1 MDHLDQILIST
12 PTYLA
17 EGIGSVLLTEAF
29 LLQKRS
35 CRHLRL
41 LWTCVFYAMSIT
53 LFALYDNTAPYASVL
68 WVFVRVVPVV
78 VLQECFF
85 ARDVK
90 KQVFL
95 ILSFL
100 SGVYL
105 LRFVDTVVYIILM
118 DLMADVM
125 NALAAHVMTNTQAG
139 AWKLVYDVGALAVA
153 LLTSVIYAVLL
164 LLYLRLLKKSFI
176 QKEAPL
182 STRQFLLLILP
193 SVSAVCVSFLIR
205 TMILAG
211 VGEQSI
217 FFVKPVTRILLPAG
231 SLLLL
236 ALIVATIALLQGEL
250 ASMEE
255 QKERA
260 LLQLQMHE
268 MQREVARV
276 QESQADLRGL
286 RHDLKNHIEVLR
298 GMMQGAGEN
307 CTENEGTAETD
318 EKAGTLPNI
327 IAERA
332 GERTTGTTDSEKI
345 GRYLQ
350 RIEETVHAS
359 EFRYDTGE
367 IITDIILT
375 ARAQEMAARGI
386 RLDADFRFPVGTGI
400 DPYDIGIILNNALE
414 NAMEACHAGDL
425 VTLHAYLRGALF
437 FIEVENPLHE
447 SERLTADA
455 ADEAADRP
463 TLPPS
468 TKSPDDLHGLGLRNI
483 LRCAKRY
490 HGTLDIGQEDG
501 LFCLT
506 VMLAATHTKNTTTR
520 A

>member
-1 MDHLDQILIST
+1 MDYLDQIVVST

-17 EGIGSVLLTEAF
+17 EGIGSALLTEAF
-29 LLQKRS
+29 LLQKRT

-41 LWTCVFYAMSIT
+41 LWTCVYYAMSIT
-53 LFALYDNTAPYASVL
+53 LFSLYDNAAPYASVL
-68 WVFVRVVPVV
+68 WILVRVVPVV
-78 VLQECFF
+78 ALQERYYE
-85 ARDVK
+85 RDIR

-118 DLMADVM
+118 DVVTNVM
-125 NALAAHVMTNTQAG
+125 NALAAHVMTNTRATTWRIVYDAG
-139 AWKLVYDVGALAVA
+139 AIAVA
-153 LLTSVIYAVLL
+153 VITSAVYGVLL

-176 QKEAPL
+176 RKETPL
-182 STRQFLLLILP
+182 GTRHFFLLILP
-193 SVSAVCVSFLIR
+193 PVSAVCVSFLIR

-231 SLLLL
+231 SILLL

-260 LLQLQMHE
+260 LMKLQLHQ

-286 RHDLKNHIEVLR
+286 KHDLKNHIEVLK
-298 GMMQGAGEN
+298 GMTQG
-307 CTENEGTAETD
+307 
-318 EKAGTLPNI
+318 EKM
-327 IAERA
+327 E
-332 GERTTGTTDSEKI
+332 
-345 GRYLQ
+345 RYLQ
-350 RIEETVHAS
+350 RIEETVAAS
-359 EFRYDTGE
+359 ELQYDTGE

-375 ARAQEMAARGI
+375 ARAQEMTGRGI
-386 RLDADFRFPVGTGI
+386 ELDADFRFPAGTGI

-414 NAMEACHAGDL
+414 NAMEASRTGDL
-425 VTLHAYLRGALF
+425 ITLRAFLRGALF
-437 FIEVENPLHE
+437 FIEVENPTVNDHLPPGGKV
-447 SERLTADA
+447 AA
-455 ADEAADRP
+455 KQADEGAAGRIA
-463 TLPPS
+463 LPPS
-468 TKSPDDLHGLGLRNI
+468 TKPQDDLHGLGLRNVF
-483 LRCAKRY
+483 RCAERY
-490 HGTLDIGQEDG
+490 HGTLDIECRDG

-506 VMLAATHTKNTTTR
+506 VMLPAVHTQTKATR